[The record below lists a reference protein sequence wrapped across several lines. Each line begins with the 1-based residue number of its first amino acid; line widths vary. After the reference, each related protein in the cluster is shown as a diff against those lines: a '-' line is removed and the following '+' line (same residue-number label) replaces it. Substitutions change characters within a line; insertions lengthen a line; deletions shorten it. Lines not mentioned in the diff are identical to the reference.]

1 MKKFGATSL
10 VILVGVLSLGT
21 SYAADRCDGFSKYA
35 LNDPIAGE
43 GYISTKTSL
52 GAHFVGKVTAVG
64 NYSMSVSGDVTGT
77 YSDISISANIT
88 CIPGKDGALT
98 GSLTYNNSSSSLGI
112 GENANGNKSAI
123 HEDGSIY
130 VVTTDLIPVALSF
143 SKIGQ

>member
-35 LNDPIAGE
+35 VNDPIAGE
-43 GYISTKTSL
+43 GDIPTKTSL
-52 GAHFVGKVTAVG
+52 GAYFLGKVTAVG
-64 NYSMSVSGDVTGT
+64 NYSMSVSGDLPNSG
-77 YSDISISANIT
+77 ISISANIN
-88 CIPGKDGALT
+88 CMPGKDGALT

-143 SKIGQ
+143 SKV